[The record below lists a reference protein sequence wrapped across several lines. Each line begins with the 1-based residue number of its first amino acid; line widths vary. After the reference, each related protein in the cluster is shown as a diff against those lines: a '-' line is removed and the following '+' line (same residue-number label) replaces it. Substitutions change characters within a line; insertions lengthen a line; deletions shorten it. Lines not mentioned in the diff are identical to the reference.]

1 RLEDLRVGL
10 ALRSRTQGLVPP
22 GWDGLH
28 KKAPCA
34 PKKGRMTI
42 RLDQDVL
49 DWYRDLG
56 TGYQV
61 RINLV
66 LRAYME
72 AIIAKHIES
81 PGDRDWLMNPL

>member
-1 RLEDLRVGL
+1 
-10 ALRSRTQGLVPP
+10 
-22 GWDGLH
+22 
-28 KKAPCA
+28 
-34 PKKGRMTI
+34 MTI
-42 RLDQDVL
+42 PLDQGVL

-72 AIIAKHIES
+72 AIIAMHIES